1 MTEDGVGRLVISV
14 DLELAAHAG
23 SLEHQRKLELVTSH
37 LADLLGRQQLPA
49 TFAVAD
55 PRHSAAS
62 EIILASRTRHE
73 VAILGDA
80 SWVGRGAGRER
91 FGRELERRI
100 HSARTAGI
108 QISSLALRDVELAEN
123 FDLLVKHQIT
133 AIRQNAGGGDSDDQ
147 PQLLRFGMWQMPVN
161 FRLPRQ
167 PGWFRGNVSAGKR
180 ALAKAVNSGSAFL
193 LAIDA
198 GNLAEG
204 DPARLAEVERL
215 LHHAAELRQAQQLEV
230 VSLQQLT
237 SGLERPSAGAPL
249 RSILRAA

>member
-1 MTEDGVGRLVISV
+1 MSTGGGRLVISV

-23 SLEHQRKLELVTSH
+23 SLEQQRKLELVTSH
-37 LADLLGRQQLPA
+37 LTDLLTRQQMPA

-62 EIILASRTRHE
+62 EAILASRVGHE

-91 FGRELERRI
+91 FARELERRI
-100 HSARTAGI
+100 HSARSAGM
-108 QISSLALRDVELAEN
+108 QISSLLLRQVELAEN

-133 AIRQNAGGGDSDDQ
+133 AIRPGASRDADQ
-147 PQLLRFGMWQMPVN
+147 PELLRFGMWQMPVHL
-161 FRLPRQ
+161 RLPRKA
-167 PGWFRGNVSAGKR
+167 GWFASNVSVAKRGLASAVKNAG
-180 ALAKAVNSGSAFL
+180 VFH

-198 GNLAEG
+198 GQLAEG
-204 DPARLAEVERL
+204 DTAKLSEVERIL
-215 LHHAAELRQAQQLEV
+215 AQAAELRSSEQLEIL
-230 VSLQQLT
+230 SLQQLADR
-237 SGLERPSAGAPL
+237 LDRPSDSAPL